1 VATCERIR
9 VREWESRDPVGS
21 MGFRGN
27 GNGNVDGNE
36 SDGNCI
42 SIFTMAFQNH
52 HHFTSISQFYTRET
66 HMIVE

>member
-27 GNGNVDGNE
+27 GNVNVDGNE
-36 SDGNCI
+36 CDGN
-42 SIFTMAFQNH
+42 T
-52 HHFTSISQFYTRET
+52 Y
-66 HMIVE
+66 